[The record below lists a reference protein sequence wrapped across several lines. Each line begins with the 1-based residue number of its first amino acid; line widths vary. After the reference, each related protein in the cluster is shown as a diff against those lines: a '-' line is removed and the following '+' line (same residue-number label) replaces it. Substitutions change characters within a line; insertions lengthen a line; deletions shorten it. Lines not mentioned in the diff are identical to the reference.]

1 MIFRIMIFTF
11 LLAMTTACGG
21 GGGGANDD
29 GGNGDN
35 SNNGGATGNVSDEE
49 QATLKTLELSTGMF
63 NTDIAPEHTGYTA
76 TLSNMTNSIR
86 IRGSAWGEGTIRVN
100 GEIVTAGS
108 ASAPIG
114 LAVGLTT
121 VDVVAASANGLVSN
135 SFTLEL
141 TRQSVKP
148 FTQTDFIKASNTQEI
163 AKFGNGLFVKGNTM
177 VVGAIS
183 EHSGSTGSNG
193 DQFNSD
199 AEYSGAVYIF
209 ERENG
214 EWQQQT
220 YLKPSNTSGTAAFGL
235 ALALDNDTLVV
246 GAYKESSG
254 GSGVNPTTNGEL
266 DRSGAAYV
274 FVRNNG
280 QWEEQAFIKAE
291 DPQELY
297 QYGFSAAIF
306 GDTMVIGAPG
316 WGLAGPAA
324 DGFVVNHEGAAYIYT
339 RTNGVWS
346 FHSKVTAPF
355 PLGGDRFGQ
364 SVIMDE
370 DTIIIGAP
378 GEDSDAQGLNGDQ
391 DDDNA
396 ESAGAVYI
404 YQKVADEWTLQTFL
418 KSSNNREFDYFGY
431 KLALEGDL
439 LVVTSQGDESNDE
452 PENSG
457 AVYIFS
463 KSAGWN
469 EVAKI
474 KPNNPTEGLYFGECV
489 AINGNFMVVGSDVE
503 DGRGSGI
510 DPDYHDTQNINSGAA
525 YLFELQNSQWNQV
538 AYLKA
543 SNVQETGRFGW
554 TCSMGNDFVVVSAF
568 RENTAGRGINPSQ
581 NLFNTSEGSGAVHI
595 YPID

>member
-1 MIFRIMIFTF
+1 MFIRTTNFIFII

-21 GGGGANDD
+21 GGGGSDTGDSSDD
-29 GGNGDN
+29 GE
-35 SNNGGATGNVSDEE
+35 TVVISDEQ

-63 NTDIAPEHTGYTA
+63 NTIIDSTYTSYTA
-76 TLSNMTNSIR
+76 TLSYMTTSVR
-86 IRGSAWGEGTIRVN
+86 IKGAAWGEGTISVN
-100 GEIVTAGS
+100 GEIVTSDS
-108 ASAPIG
+108 ASAPID
-114 LAVGLTT
+114 LPVGLTT
-121 VDVVAASANGLVSN
+121 VDLVASSANGQVSN

-141 TRQSVKP
+141 TRQPVQS
-148 FTQTDFIKASNTQEI
+148 FTQTDFIKASNTQEF
-163 AKFGNGLFVKGNTM
+163 AKFGNGLLVKGNTM
-177 VVGAIS
+177 VVGSIA

-199 AEYSGAVYIF
+199 AENSGAVYIF

-214 EWQQQT
+214 EWLQQT
-220 YLKPSNTSGTAAFGL
+220 YLKPSNTSGAARFGL

-246 GAYKESSG
+246 GAYKESSD
-254 GSGVNPTTNGEL
+254 GSGVNPTTNAEL

-297 QYGFSAAIF
+297 EYGYSAAIS
-306 GDTMVIGAPG
+306 GNTMVIGAPG
-316 WGLAGPAA
+316 WGFSGPAGS
-324 DGFVVNHEGAAYIYT
+324 GFVVNHEGAAYVYT
-339 RTNGVWS
+339 RSNGLWS
-346 FHSKVTAPF
+346 FHSKLTAPF

-364 SVIMDE
+364 SVVMDE
-370 DTIIIGAP
+370 DTIIISAP
-378 GEDSDAQGLNGDQ
+378 FEDSDAQGLNGNQ
-391 DDDNA
+391 DNDNA

-439 LVVTSQGDESNDE
+439 LVVTSIGDESNNTAD
-452 PENSG
+452 NSG
-457 AVYIFS
+457 AVYTFS

-469 EVAKI
+469 EAAII

-489 AINGNFMVVGSDVE
+489 ATNGNFMVVGSDVE

-510 DPDYHDTQNINSGAA
+510 DPDYHDSQDINSGAA

-554 TCSMGNDFVVVSAF
+554 TCSMADDFVAVSAF
-568 RENTAGRGINPSQ
+568 RENTGGRGVNPSQ
-581 NLFNTSEGSGAVHI
+581 SLFETSEDSGAVHI
-595 YPID
+595 FPIN